1 MENRGVLIGSIIFVF
16 ASFILMIG
24 ALVYESYKAKQMRQL
39 ALSITTET
47 KAVEVPTA
55 QDFSM
60 YKTLIGDDGRE
71 MVQISEGPFVM
82 GSRDNDSDPDE
93 KPEHQ
98 VYLKSYF
105 FDRHEVTQ
113 DAYARFSK
121 MTKRLTRKIEV
132 FEGDPAKLLKPESP
146 MIAVTWDDAEAY
158 CKWAGK
164 RLPTEAEWEKAA
176 RGEGKRRYPWGE
188 EFVVG
193 YANIDGD
200 EDGFRYLA
208 PPGSFESGRS
218 PYGIYDMTGNVG
230 EWVADF
236 YDENAYR
243 KSSYRDPKGPDLG
256 EQRVIRGGSWRET
269 KRNVRSSKRFQAKPW
284 RHDITVGFRCAKDI
298 EADEPAK

>member
-16 ASFILMIG
+16 ASFFLMIG
-24 ALVYESYKAKQMRQL
+24 ALVYESYKAKQMRQR
-39 ALSITTET
+39 ALSIATET
-47 KAVEVPTA
+47 KVVAAPAA
-55 QDFSM
+55 QDFSV
-60 YKTLIGDDGRE
+60 YKTLVGDDGRE

-105 FDRHEVTQ
+105 LDKHEVTQ
-113 DAYARFSK
+113 EAYERFAK
-121 MTKRLTRKIEV
+121 MTRRIKRKIEV
-132 FEGDPAKLLKPESP
+132 FEDDPAKLLLPQNP

-188 EFVVG
+188 EFVTS
-193 YANIDGD
+193 YANIDGT
-200 EDGFRYLA
+200 EDGYRYLA
-208 PPGSFESGRS
+208 PPGSFEAGRS

-243 KSSYRDPKGPDLG
+243 KSSYRDPAGPDQG

-284 RHDITVGFRCAKDI
+284 RHDITVGFRCAKDV
-298 EADEPAK
+298 EADAPAK

>member
-16 ASFILMIG
+16 ASFILMIAG
-24 ALVYESYKAKQMRQL
+24 LVYESYKAKQMREL
-39 ALSITTET
+39 ALSIKTEA
-47 KAVEVPTA
+47 KAVEVAAA

-60 YKTLIGDDGRE
+60 YKTLVGDDGRE

-98 VYLKSYF
+98 VYLKAF
-105 FDRHEVTQ
+105 FIDKKEVTQ
-113 DAYARFSK
+113 DEYDRFAK
-121 MTKRLTRKIEV
+121 MTKRFKRKIEV
-132 FEGDPAKLLKPESP
+132 FEDDPAKLLKPENP

-188 EFVVG
+188 EFAVG
-193 YANIDGD
+193 SANIDGN
-200 EDGFRYLA
+200 EDGFRYLG

-218 PYGIYDMTGNVG
+218 PYGVYDMTGNVA

-236 YDENAYR
+236 YDENYYR
-243 KSSYRDPKGPDLG
+243 KAPYRDPKGPDQG

-269 KRNVRSSKRFQAKPW
+269 KRNVRTSKRFQAKPW

-298 EADEPAK
+298 EVDRASR